1 MQGLGEGVWPN
12 NNKKRRHMHHSTQAT
27 NAWRVLFLLFLANLF
42 NFFDRTIPAIIIEPI
57 RKEWLLSDFQLGII
71 GTAFTLVYAVAGLP
85 LGRMA
90 DNGSRRKLMGWG
102 LAVWSGLT
110 AVNGLVGSF
119 WTFLLVR
126 MGVGI
131 GEASYAPAANSLI
144 GDLFPA
150 HKRSRA
156 MGIFML
162 GLPLGLLLAFFTIGA
177 MVKAFDSWRAPFFIA
192 AVPGLILA
200 VFMFFIREPARGAA
214 ETVATSQEKIDR
226 PIRRVLSIPTFRWLV
241 LAGLAFNFATYA
253 CNSFM
258 VPMLQRYFLLPLQE
272 AAMATGLIVGVTGL
286 IGLTAGGWVADKLH
300 QRWANGR
307 LMFAAA
313 SMTVACLCTGF
324 ALHAGRIE
332 IGLFV
337 AVFSVGWL
345 FSYNFYTC
353 VYTAIQDV
361 VQPRL
366 RATAMALFF
375 AGLYLL
381 GGGLGP
387 VVAGLLS
394 DHFAHTAMAAAQ
406 VEEVTEAF
414 KAVGLHDAMM
424 YLIPGALFFTLV
436 FLVIASK
443 CFSRDA
449 RRMREGMAA
458 DEPVVGGVKPSVA

>member
-1 MQGLGEGVWPN
+1 MQP
-12 NNKKRRHMHHSTQAT
+12 HQQAS
-27 NAWRVLFLLFLANLF
+27 NAWRILFLLFLANLF

-57 RKEWLLSDFQLGII
+57 RLEWSLSDLQLGLI
-71 GTAFTLVYAVAGLP
+71 GTAFTIVYALAGIP

-90 DNGSRRKLMGWG
+90 DTGARRKIMGWG
-102 LAVWSGLT
+102 LAAWSGLT
-110 AVNGLVGSF
+110 ALNGMAWNF
-119 WTFLLVR
+119 WSFLLIR

-177 MVKAFDSWRAPFFIA
+177 MVQAFGSWRAPFLIA

-200 VFMFFIREPARGAA
+200 LFLFFIREPARGAA
-214 ETVATSQEKIDR
+214 EAVRVSSAPVDKPLR
-226 PIRRVLSIPTFRWLV
+226 KVLAIRTFWWLV
-241 LAGLAFNFATYA
+241 LAGLAFNFASYA

-258 VPMLQRYFLLPLQE
+258 VPMLQRYFGLGLQN
-272 AAMATGLIVGVTGL
+272 AAMATGVIVGLTGL
-286 IGLTAGGWVADKLH
+286 VGLTIGGWIADKVH
-300 QRWANGR
+300 QRWGNGR
-307 LMFAAA
+307 LLFAAF
-313 SMTVACLCTGF
+313 SMLVACLCTGW
-324 ALHAGRIE
+324 ALSAGRIE
-332 IGLFV
+332 T
-337 AVFSVGWL
+337 AVFVGVFSLGWL

-361 VQPRL
+361 IEPRL

-387 VVAGLLS
+387 LAVGWLS
-394 DHFAHTAMAAAQ
+394 DHYAQAAMQAAGAS
-406 VEEVTEAF
+406 EMSEAF
-414 KAVGLHDAMM
+414 KAVGLHDAMI
-424 YLIPGALFFTLV
+424 LIPVALFLTL
-436 FLVIASK
+436 LALLQAAR
-443 CFSRDA
+443 CFQRDA
-449 RRMREGMAA
+449 LRMREGLAA
-458 DEPVVGGVKPSVA
+458 AVA

>member
-1 MQGLGEGVWPN
+1 MQQ
-12 NNKKRRHMHHSTQAT
+12 SQQAA
-27 NAWRVLFLLFLANLF
+27 NAWRILFLLFLANLF

-57 RKEWLLSDFQLGII
+57 RMEWGLSDFQLGLI
-71 GTAFTLVYAVAGLP
+71 GTAFTIVYAIAGVP

-90 DNGSRRKLMGWG
+90 DTGARRKIMGWG

-110 AVNGLVGSF
+110 AVNGLAWNF
-119 WTFLLVR
+119 WSFLLIR

-150 HKRSRA
+150 HKRARA

-177 MVKAFDSWRAPFFIA
+177 MVTAFDSWRAPFFIA
-192 AVPGLILA
+192 AVPGVILA
-200 VFMFFIREPARGAA
+200 LFMFFIKEPRRGAA
-214 ETVATSQEKIDR
+214 EQVQSLATPVAKPLR
-226 PIRRVLSIPTFRWLV
+226 KVLAIRTFWWLV

-258 VPMLQRYFLLPLQE
+258 VPMLQRYFLLPLEQ
-272 AAMATGLIVGVTGL
+272 AAMATGVIVGLTGL
-286 IGLTAGGWVADKLH
+286 LGLTLGGWLADKIH
-300 QRWANGR
+300 QRWQTGR
-307 LMFAAA
+307 LLFAAL
-313 SMTVACLCTGF
+313 SMLIAALATGY

-332 IGLFV
+332 VALFV
-337 AVFSVGWL
+337 TLFSIGWL
-345 FSYNFYTC
+345 FAYNFYTC

-361 VQPRL
+361 IEPRL

-387 VVAGLLS
+387 VAVGLLS
-394 DHFAHTAMAAAQ
+394 DHYAQAAMLAAGA
-406 VEEVTEAF
+406 TEMNETF
-414 KAVGLHDAMM
+414 KAVGLHGAM
-424 YLIPGALFFTLV
+424 YLIPVALLLTMLA
-436 FLVIASK
+436 LLQASR
-443 CFSRDA
+443 CFVRDA
-449 RRMREGMAA
+449 ARMQQGMANA
-458 DEPVVGGVKPSVA
+458 VPA

>member
-1 MQGLGEGVWPN
+1 MD
-12 NNKKRRHMHHSTQAT
+12 HSTQAA
-27 NAWRVLFLLFLANLF
+27 NAWRILFLLFLANLF

-57 RKEWLLSDFQLGII
+57 RKEWMLSDFQLGII
-71 GTAFTLVYAVAGLP
+71 GTAFTLVYAIAGLP

-110 AVNGLVGSF
+110 AVNGLVGNF
-119 WTFLLVR
+119 WAFLLVR

-150 HKRSRA
+150 HKRARA

-192 AVPGLILA
+192 AVPGLLLA

-214 ETVATSQEKIDR
+214 ESVAMSQEKIDR

-241 LAGLAFNFATYA
+241 LAGLAFNFSTYA

-258 VPMLQRYFLLPLQE
+258 VPMLQRYFLLPLQD
-272 AAMATGLIVGVTGL
+272 AAMATGIIVGVTGL
-286 IGLTAGGWVADKLH
+286 VGLTVGGWIADKLH
-300 QRWANGR
+300 QRFANGR
-307 LMFAAA
+307 LMFAAL
-313 SMTVACLCTGF
+313 SMTIACLCTGY

-332 IGLFV
+332 IGVFV
-337 AVFSVGWL
+337 GVFSIGWL

-387 VVAGLLS
+387 VVVGLLS
-394 DHFAHTAMAAAQ
+394 DHFAHSAMNAAQ
-406 VEEVTEAF
+406 VEQMTEPF
-414 KAVGLHDAMM
+414 KAVGLHDAM
-424 YLIPGALFFTLV
+424 YLIPVALFFALV
-436 FLVIASK
+436 FLVLASK

-449 RRMREGMAA
+449 QRMREGMVA
-458 DEPVVGGVKPSVA
+458 DEPVGRGEKPSVA